1 MNSTPNNTEVWDKLR
16 RVPPEHLKGFQRAG
30 GFKGTAIKP
39 MWTIHRM
46 TEVFGPV
53 GQAWGIDEPKFQ
65 VIPAGDE
72 ILVYCTVAVFIGT
85 GFLNCNEKGEIK
97 SVIEPKRFY
106 GVGGDKV
113 RAMFSSGLKNDDEAF
128 KKAYTDALTNALK
141 MLGAGADVHMGLWDG
156 NKYVDEKREPI
167 SPHEDPPQNTGPQLL
182 KRDEARKLYKELQS
196 ELVTLGTVSELSK
209 WEKER
214 LLDIQKLG
222 DWRSYIDKEI
232 AAHLDYILRAQPR
245 EAAE

>member
-1 MNSTPNNTEVWDKLR
+1 MTQASTPSNTEIWDKLK

-53 GQAWGIDEPKFQ
+53 GRDWGIDAPQFQ

-72 ILVYCTVAVFIGT
+72 IMVYCTVAVWHNAHMANLT
-85 GFLNCNEKGEIK
+85 GELVC
-97 SVIEPKRFY
+97 PRFY

-156 NKYVDEKREPI
+156 NKYVDEKQEPPAVMPAANGTPGASKAANRDTYANLVKDI
-167 SPHEDPPQNTGPQLL
+167 RNAASVTALKSWYQANVTTIDALPPDFL
-182 KRDEARKLYKELQS
+182 DELRVEYNDRLS
-196 ELVTLGTVSELSK
+196 ELKAQV
-209 WEKER
+209 
-214 LLDIQKLG
+214 
-222 DWRSYIDKEI
+222 
-232 AAHLDYILRAQPR
+232 AA
-245 EAAE
+245 